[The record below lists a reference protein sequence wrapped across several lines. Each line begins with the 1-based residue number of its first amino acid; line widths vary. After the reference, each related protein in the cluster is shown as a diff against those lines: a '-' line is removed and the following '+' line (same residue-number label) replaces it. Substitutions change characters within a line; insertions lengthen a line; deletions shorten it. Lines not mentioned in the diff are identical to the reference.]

1 MKRIPGIG
9 ILCLTS
15 LAIVARADDP
25 SPANRFMLV
34 RKDNVGARR
43 GGAVRYAASEKT
55 FLLWGF
61 LDADAEFLQENPSMP
76 LPEHDV
82 VFFDVEKKQWRDHV
96 STEWAKQQVKTK
108 PLYFVPRCYHGLTS
122 GSERSL
128 FRAPEGFPESCARP
142 DLNISFDQAIYH
154 PPSRSLVLFTGG
166 LTVAYEVESR
176 RWRNLAPAQSPP
188 PVLGGSLAYDPLHDE
203 IVLFGGG
210 HVAEKREDGRI
221 VGYTDTWI
229 FSLAQKTW
237 RRHANKIHPPPR
249 MYSRL
254 VTDTKNQV
262 LVLFGGDGQSHY
274 WADTWIFD
282 LKTRSWH
289 EAKSIGPPPRAGHFT
304 VYDPKTGWVIVG
316 GGFNNEDLHDVWAFD
331 ASTKN
336 WRRLQGEAP
345 TAAYLNADFDPER
358 RLLLLV
364 ANERAPGFGRNCDIL
379 YSARSTYVYRFD
391 EKTAVVADKR
401 AKHFAM
407 PKRPP
412 GRSGHEFKPDNSRI
426 KAQADRFDKMPANQ
440 WVHLAD
446 PLRV

>member
-1 MKRIPGIG
+1 V
-9 ILCLTS
+9 S
-15 LAIVARADDP
+15 P
-25 SPANRFMLV
+25 SNAFTLV
-34 RKDNVGARR
+34 RKDNAGGRR
-43 GGAVRYAASEKT
+43 GGAVRYAAAEKE

-61 LDADAEFLQENPSMP
+61 MDADPEFLQENPSMP

-82 VFFDVEKKQWRDHV
+82 VFFDLEKKQWRDHV
-96 STEWAKQQVKTK
+96 SKEWAKRQSERK

-128 FRAPEGFPESCARP
+128 FRAPEGYPEATARP
-142 DLNISFDQAIYH
+142 DLNIAFDQVVFH
-154 PPSRSLVLFTGG
+154 PPSRSLVYFTGA

-237 RRHANKIHPPPR
+237 RRHANEIHPPPR

-304 VYDPKTGWVIVG
+304 VYDPRTGWVIVG

-331 ASTKN
+331 ASTTN

-364 ANERAPGFGRNCDIL
+364 ANERAPGFGRNCDVL

-391 EKTAVVADKR
+391 EKTVVVADKR
-401 AKHFAM
+401 A
-407 PKRPP
+407 
-412 GRSGHEFKPDNSRI
+412 
-426 KAQADRFDKMPANQ
+426 
-440 WVHLAD
+440 
-446 PLRV
+446 